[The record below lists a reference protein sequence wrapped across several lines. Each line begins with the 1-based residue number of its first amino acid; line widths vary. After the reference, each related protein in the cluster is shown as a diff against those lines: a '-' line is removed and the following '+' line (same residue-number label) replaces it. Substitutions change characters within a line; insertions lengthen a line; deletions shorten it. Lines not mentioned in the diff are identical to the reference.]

1 VSRPDLA
8 SLLAAASPAAGEA
21 PAFASVFSRWGVEVR
36 RSGNESVCDAGR
48 SAGLE
53 CLARVGNWT
62 RLRRFDLP
70 AVLDLSTAVGDR
82 RRVALVGLT
91 GQEAWL
97 EIEGRT
103 YAFPLGEIDRVWD
116 GSFTLVWRTPPFGS
130 RVISRGMRGKDVE
143 WLRKKL
149 DALQGRPSDRTA
161 SDVYDPE
168 LERRLVAFQRSRSLN
183 PDGIVGSETLA
194 LLALA
199 EREAGTPSLSQKAP

>member
-1 VSRPDLA
+1 
-8 SLLAAASPAAGEA
+8 
-21 PAFASVFSRWGVEVR
+21 
-36 RSGNESVCDAGR
+36 
-48 SAGLE
+48 
-53 CLARVGNWT
+53 
-62 RLRRFDLP
+62 
-70 AVLDLSTAVGDR
+70 
-82 RRVALVGLT
+82 
-91 GQEAWL
+91 
-97 EIEGRT
+97 
-103 YAFPLGEIDRVWD
+103 
-116 GSFTLVWRTPPFGS
+116 
-130 RVISRGMRGKDVE
+130 MRGKDVE